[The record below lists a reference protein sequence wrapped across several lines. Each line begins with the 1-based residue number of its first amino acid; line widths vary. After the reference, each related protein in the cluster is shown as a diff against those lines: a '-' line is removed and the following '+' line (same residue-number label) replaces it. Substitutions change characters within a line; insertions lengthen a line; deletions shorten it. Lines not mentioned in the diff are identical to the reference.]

1 MVAGCARG
9 MIRVRPGK
17 SPEAQVMDD
26 AAFNAFAGRD
36 PGPAAAIPPGLLSNL
51 IGSIYDCT
59 LDPARWP
66 ATLAA
71 ICDAMASESAI
82 LSLSDRRQHRPLIDV
97 SVGWDED
104 WLAERN
110 RHIPEIHAA
119 LDRWQSG
126 APPPDAPFV
135 ASRTLSPTE
144 VAGSAYA
151 ERCLGPLGIVD
162 VMHLILLQTPTH
174 FSEIVLMRHHRHG
187 TLTDREVTLAGLLLP
202 HLRRAVTISNL
213 LDLRQIESACL
224 TEALDALP
232 GAVMLV
238 DRNCGIVHAN
248 AAAERMLGAG
258 NAVTKVRGGLR
269 ARSDR
274 ADRALREVVAH
285 AGADEARLDG
295 DGRPVLL
302 SGAGTSSCLAHVL
315 PLTGSRFRA
324 GLKPRAVA
332 AVILGPAAGAA
343 VNQHPEAVRENLRLR
358 YGLTRAEADVAL
370 EVIRGD
376 GRSAAAHRLGIS
388 PSTVRAHLSRVFEKT
403 GVRRQA
409 ELVRLL
415 LDGTE

>member
-1 MVAGCARG
+1 
-9 MIRVRPGK
+9 
-17 SPEAQVMDD
+17 MDD
-26 AAFNAFAGRD
+26 AAFEAFHVDPATDMPAG
-36 PGPAAAIPPGLLSNL
+36 IPPDLLSNL

-71 ICDAMASESAI
+71 IRDAMASESAI
-82 LSLSDRRQHRPLIDV
+82 LSLSDRRQHRPLIEV
-97 SVGWDED
+97 SVGWDEH

-119 LDRWQSG
+119 LDRWQSA
-126 APPPDAPFV
+126 APSPDAPFV
-135 ASRTLSPTE
+135 ASRTLSPAE

-151 ERCLGPLGIVD
+151 KRCLGPLGIVD

-174 FSEIVLMRHHRHG
+174 FSELVLMRHDRHG
-187 TLTDREVTLAGLLLP
+187 ALTDREVTLAGLLLP
-202 HLRRAVTISNL
+202 HLRRAVTIGNL
-213 LDLRQIESACL
+213 LELRQIESACL
-224 TEALDALP
+224 SEALDALP
-232 GAVMLV
+232 GAVILV
-238 DRNCGIVHAN
+238 DRDLRIVHAN
-248 AAAERMLGAG
+248 AAAERALCAG
-258 NAVTKVRGGLR
+258 KTVRKVRGALR

-274 ADRALREVVAH
+274 ADRALREVVAL
-285 AGADEARLDG
+285 ASADEARLDP

-302 SGAGTSSCLAHVL
+302 SGAGTSSSLAHVL
-315 PLTGSRFRA
+315 PLTGSRLRA
-324 GLKPRAVA
+324 GLQPGAVA
-332 AVILGPAAGAA
+332 AVIMGPATGAA
-343 VNQHPEAVRENLRLR
+343 ISLRPEAVREHLRLC
-358 YGLTRAEADVAL
+358 YGLTRAETDVAL